1 LNTRR
6 VPAVLK
12 TGAALLLLREMA
24 KLNGAAL

>member
-1 LNTRR
+1 